1 MYLLSSKLKSEQ
13 TPSQSPGKTPSMSLF
28 WLLAGCYGVQQ
39 FAWQI
44 LTCLQT
50 FAYCSPSSGRIVK
63 SVVQTEKCTGLH
75 CIKEQLLL
83 CKQIFFSF
91 SLIHTVL
98 KYNGCCLQ
106 SSWHLS
112 CKLQRTMRIWKFPKV
127 FFFFF
132 FLVQRPLYPVLPKFA
147 QHYPA
152 TTSQPVCQYTLFP
165 NDQRLPGGLQ
175 PVSRL
180 LWPRPPFSQH
190 SYWLFLFNKL
200 VRISLKNDILK
211 NCKRPL
217 CPDETKT
224 ETLQGS

>member
-132 FLVQRPLYPVLPKFA
+132 WCSALFTQFYPSLPSIIQQLLANQSANTLYSLMTRGCQGVSSQSLGFCDQGLPLA
-147 QHYPA
+147 N
-152 TTSQPVCQYTLFP
+152 TLI
-165 NDQRLPGGLQ
+165 GY
-175 PVSRL
+175 S
-180 LWPRPPFSQH
+180 
-190 SYWLFLFNKL
+190 
-200 VRISLKNDILK
+200 SLIN
-211 NCKRPL
+211 
-217 CPDETKT
+217 
-224 ETLQGS
+224 

>member
-98 KYNGCCLQ
+98 KFYPSLPSIIQQLLANQSANTLYSLMTRGCQGVSSQ
-106 SSWHLS
+106 SLGF
-112 CKLQRTMRIWKFPKV
+112 CDQGL
-127 FFFFF
+127 
-132 FLVQRPLYPVLPKFA
+132 PLA
-147 QHYPA
+147 N
-152 TTSQPVCQYTLFP
+152 TLI
-165 NDQRLPGGLQ
+165 GY
-175 PVSRL
+175 S
-180 LWPRPPFSQH
+180 
-190 SYWLFLFNKL
+190 
-200 VRISLKNDILK
+200 SLIN
-211 NCKRPL
+211 
-217 CPDETKT
+217 
-224 ETLQGS
+224 